1 MSEQKTVI
9 ITAASRGIGGAC
21 SRMLASKGWRV
32 VLMSTSQ
39 DCETLAAELG
49 GFARRGSVTDTADL
63 AALVDLAMEKTGRVD
78 AVVANTG
85 HGPGLSDVKVGPAYG
100 PDSPGHLLDIDDADW
115 YAALDMYVMNVIR
128 LARLVTPIMM
138 RQGGGAIV
146 AVSSKIAVEPK
157 ATYPTSVLRL
167 GLHAFAKLY
176 ADRYGRAGIRMN
188 CLLPGLVENWP
199 VPDAALQ
206 ALPLG
211 RAVKLNEIAETVAFL
226 VSDAAGGVTGQSI
239 LVDGGS
245 ARGVR

>member
-1 MSEQKTVI
+1 MSQQKTVL

-21 SRMLASKGWRV
+21 SRMLAAKGWRV
-32 VLMSTSQ
+32 VLMSTSP

-49 GFARRGSVTDTADL
+49 GFARRGSVTQTSDL

-85 HGPGLSDVKVGPAYG
+85 HGPGLIDVKTGPAYG

-115 YAALDMYVMNVIR
+115 HAALDMYVMNVIR

-138 RQGGGAIV
+138 RQGSGAIV
-146 AVSSKIAVEPK
+146 AISSKIAVEPK
-157 ATYPTSVLRL
+157 TTYPTSVLRL

-199 VPDAALQ
+199 VPEAALQ
-206 ALPLG
+206 QLPLG
-211 RAVKLNEIAETVAFL
+211 RAVKLDEIAETVAFL
-226 VSDAAGGVTGQSI
+226 ISDAAGGITGQSL

>member
-1 MSEQKTVI
+1 MHDQKTVI
-9 ITAASRGIGGAC
+9 VTAASRGIGAAC
-21 SRMLASKGWRV
+21 ARTLAAKGWRT
-32 VLMSTSQ
+32 VLMSTSSG
-39 DCETLAAELG
+39 CEELAQELG
-49 GFARRGSVTDTADL
+49 GYARRGSVTETADL

-85 HGPGLSDVKVGPAYG
+85 HGPGLTAVKSGPLYG
-100 PDSPGHLLDIDDADW
+100 PDAAGQLLDIEDADW
-115 YAALDMYVMNVIR
+115 YAALDMYFMNVVR
-128 LARLVTPIMM
+128 LARLVTPHMR

-146 AVSSKIAVEPK
+146 AISSKIAVEPK
-157 ATYPTSVLRL
+157 PSYPTSVLRL

-176 ADRYGRAGIRMN
+176 ADRYARAGIRFN

-199 VPDAALQ
+199 VPAEALQ

-211 RAVKLNEIAETVAFL
+211 RAVKLSEIGEAAAFL
-226 VSDAAGGVTGQSI
+226 VSDAAGGITGQSI